1 MATLIIGLFA
11 FIGVLAVALVVAK
24 KFGVKDEDN
33 NFIPDVVEEKVKEAE
48 KLVVEKAKK
57 VEAEVVEAVEEVSE
71 AIVDAATEAVD
82 AIAEV
87 VEEIKDAIS
96 GDEETTEE
104 KTEEA

>member
-57 VEAEVVEAVEEVSE
+57 VEAEVVEAVEEK
-71 AIVDAATEAVD
+71 A
-82 AIAEV
+82 AEV
-87 VEEIKDAIS
+87 VQKVKKVVTKKKKPVS
-96 GDEETTEE
+96 
-104 KTEEA
+104 K